1 MADVSERPQAA
12 TFDWHDAMPSD
23 ADNMELLLA
32 KYARLQF
39 VHQVQSCRDQSTK
52 GLYTVSQSYS
62 FLIKLERIVVL
73 RSYRCAINGDDG
85 PTVCRIQ
92 LPQFPRHM
100 PIKGCQP
107 AVLLHQYLSPPAAAN
122 SMVTLLPRYSQPNSC
137 PRSVSLPRLL
147 SPLEKSVR
155 RAQPSTTA
163 ERHIIPCSQHQ
174 ELICCLLQILL
185 MQD

>member
-1 MADVSERPQAA
+1 MADVSERLQAA
-12 TFDWHDAMPSD
+12 TFDWHDAVPSD

-39 VHQVQSCRDQSTK
+39 VHQVQSCRDQSTN
-52 GLYTVSQSYS
+52 GLHAVSQRFE
-62 FLIKLERIVVL
+62 FLTKTERIVVL
-73 RSYRCAINGDDG
+73 RSNYRCAINDDDG

-100 PIKGCQP
+100 PVKGCQP
-107 AVLLHQYLSPPAAAN
+107 AVLLHQHLSPPAAAN
-122 SMVTLLPRYSQPNSC
+122 FMATLFPDSC

-147 SPLEKSVR
+147 SPLKKSLR
-155 RAQPSTTA
+155 LAQPSTTA